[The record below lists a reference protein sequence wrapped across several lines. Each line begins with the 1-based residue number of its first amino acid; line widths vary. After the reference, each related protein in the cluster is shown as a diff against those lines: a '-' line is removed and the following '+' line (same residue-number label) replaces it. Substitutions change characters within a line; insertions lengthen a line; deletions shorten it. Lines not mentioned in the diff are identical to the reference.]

1 MFTASNIGYEAAD
14 RTKAI
19 SCGGVGAMLHMA
31 RQLGLIEAIDD
42 ELELLKVH
50 LPYHESDHVLN
61 IAFNIL
67 GGGKCL
73 DDIEL
78 LRNDENY
85 LNALGADRIPDPTT
99 AGDFCRRFAA
109 PDVVTLL
116 EVFNRTRS
124 RVWQAQPSSFF
135 REAIID
141 MDGTLTETLGECK
154 EGMDISYKG
163 IWGYHPLVVSLANTG
178 EPLYLV
184 NRSGNRPSH
193 EGAAEYA
200 DRAIQL
206 VREAGF
212 REVTLRG
219 DTDFSQTEHLDR
231 WDQNDVR
238 FVFGYDCRSNLVAL
252 AQELP
257 VNAWERL
264 KRPEKYEVK
273 TEPRARPKN
282 VKERIVKERE
292 FKNLVLRGEC
302 VAEFNYRPARCERT
316 YRMVVLRKDVAE
328 LRGEKCLFEEYRYLF
343 YITNDWIAPAAFI
356 VFDAN
361 QRCNQENLISELSS
375 GVRALHAPVNGLISN
390 WAYMVM
396 ASLAWS
402 LKAWFGLLLS
412 ENGRWAKKH
421 AAEKSRVIRMSF
433 RSFLQFFMLLPT
445 QIVRQ
450 GRKIIYRVLGWNP
463 MLSVFFRGWNRI
475 QKIPQLC

>member
-1 MFTASNIGYEAAD
+1 M
-14 RTKAI
+14 
-19 SCGGVGAMLHMA
+19 MLHMA
-31 RQLGLIEAIDD
+31 RQLGLIDAIDE

-61 IAFNIL
+61 IAFNSL
-67 GGGKCL
+67 AGGRCL

-85 LNALGADRIPDPTT
+85 LNALGAQRIPDPTT
-99 AGDFCRRFAA
+99 AGDFCRRFTES
-109 PDVVTLL
+109 DVLTLM
-116 EVFNRTRS
+116 EIINRTRC
-124 RVWQAQPSSFF
+124 RVWQAQPRSFF
-135 REAIID
+135 DEAVID

-163 IWGYHPLVVSLANTG
+163 LWGYHPLVISLANTS
-178 EPLYLV
+178 EPLYIV

-193 EGAAEYA
+193 EGAAERV
-200 DRAIQL
+200 DEVIEL

-219 DTDFSQTEHLDR
+219 DTDYSQTEHLDR

-238 FVFGYDCRSNLVAL
+238 FVFGYDNKPNLVAL
-252 AQELP
+252 AQNLP
-257 VNAWERL
+257 ENAWERL
-264 KRPEKYEVK
+264 ERPEKYKVQ
-273 TEPRARPKN
+273 TEPRARPEN
-282 VKERIVKERE
+282 VKKRIVKERK
-292 FKNLVLRGEC
+292 FKNLVLRGEE
-302 VAEFNYRPARCERT
+302 VAEFDYRPQACQTT
-316 YRMVVLRKDVAE
+316 YRMVVLRKDIAE
-328 LRGEKCLFEEYRYLF
+328 LRGEQLLVEEYRYHF
-343 YITNDWIAPAAFI
+343 YITNDWIGPAAHI

-375 GVRALHAPVNGLISN
+375 GVRALHAPVNSLISN

-402 LKAWFGLLLS
+402 FKAWFGLLLP
-412 ENGRWAKKH
+412 ENGRWAKKR
-421 AAEKSRVIRMSF
+421 AAEKDRVIRMSF
-433 RSFLQFFMLLPT
+433 RTFLSFFMLLPT

-463 MLSVFFRGWNRI
+463 MLTVFFRGWNRI
-475 QKIPQLC
+475 QRIPQLC